1 MEWPRLVA
9 TLMRDVGDLTI
20 AEDAAQD
27 AFLEAARRWP
37 AEGVPDR
44 PGAWLV
50 TTGRRKAIDQI
61 RRMRRFE
68 DRLPVLAAEVT
79 TVTTHGTAS
88 ADDGLDSQQ
97 ALDDQLA
104 LLVGCCHPAL
114 APEAQVALT
123 LRIVAG
129 LSTPQIARAFLISE
143 ETMTRRLTRAKA
155 KVRDARIPFD
165 PPDLAMVGERVGAVC
180 EVISSI
186 FTEGHASAT
195 DTALIRGDLCEEAI
209 WLAELLSTLVPT
221 DPEVAGLHA
230 LLLLTD
236 ARRPSRLDDHGR
248 PILLADQDRAL
259 WDQPMIARGLAELA
273 RAHSFHRGGPFQFQ
287 AAIAAL
293 HATAPTF
300 DATDWPGV
308 LRLYDVLLQRQPER
322 AGGAE
327 PGHRRRP
334 RPRTR
339 RRPHRPRRHPPSR
352 RPHRRRHRL
361 RVLPHRP
368 SRRPGQTRPPR
379 RRHRRAGPRHR
390 VQHQRIRTLLPPPPS
405 PGTERTGHPAGPRA
419 VHQVLVTSSSMAI
432 ASRRGDVRLV
442 TGGESG
448 RPRRR

>member
-1 MEWPRLVA
+1 MGVADVFRTEWPRLVA

-27 AFLEAARRWP
+27 AFIEASTRWP
-37 AEGVPDR
+37 TDGIPDR

-68 DRLPVLAAEVT
+68 DRLPALVGDVAT
-79 TVTTHGTAS
+79 TTSDHTAS
-88 ADDGLDSQQ
+88 SRVDLDGEQ

-114 APEAQVALT
+114 SPEAQVALT

-129 LSTPQIARAFLISE
+129 LSTPQIARAFLVSE
-143 ETMTRRLTRAKA
+143 ETMTRRLTRAKS
-155 KVRDARIPFD
+155 KVRAARIPFD
-165 PPDLAMVGERVGAVC
+165 PPNLDTLGERVGAVC

-209 WLAELLSTLVPT
+209 WLAALLSKLVPT

-236 ARRPSRLDDHGR
+236 ARRSSRLDHHGS
-248 PILLADQDRAL
+248 PILLADQDRLL

-273 RAHSFHRGGPFQFQ
+273 RAHSFQRGGPFQFQ

-300 DATDWPGV
+300 EATDWPAV
-308 LRLYDVLLQRQPER
+308 LRLYDVLLQRQPNSLVALNRAIAVDHVDGPAAALAALDAIPQADDLTGDVNGYVYFHTARADVLARLDRHDDAAAALDRAIECSTNESER
-322 AGGAE
+322 SFL
-327 PGHRRRP
+327 RRR
-334 RPRTR
+334 RQDLGA
-339 RRPHRPRRHPPSR
+339 S
-352 RPHRRRHRL
+352 
-361 RVLPHRP
+361 
-368 SRRPGQTRPPR
+368 
-379 RRHRRAGPRHR
+379 AGPRGHR
-390 VQHQRIRTLLPPPPS
+390 HS
-405 PGTERTGHPAGPRA
+405 YD
-419 VHQVLVTSSSMAI
+419 TSSPEHPP
-432 ASRRGDVRLV
+432 GNEHRL
-442 TGGESG
+442 G
-448 RPRRR
+448 P

>member
-1 MEWPRLVA
+1 MGVADVFRTEWPRLVA
-9 TLMRDVGDLTI
+9 TLMRDVGDLSI

-27 AFLEAARRWP
+27 AFIEASTRWP
-37 AEGVPDR
+37 TDGVPDR

-68 DRLPVLAAEVT
+68 DRLPALTDRT
-79 TVTTHGTAS
+79 TINSDTAQS
-88 ADDGLDSQQ
+88 PRIDLDGEQ

-104 LLVGCCHPAL
+104 LVVGCCHPAL

-129 LSTPQIARAFLISE
+129 LSTPQIARAFLVSE
-143 ETMTRRLTRAKA
+143 ATMTRRLTRAKSKIRA
-155 KVRDARIPFD
+155 ARIPFD
-165 PPDLAMVGERVGAVC
+165 PPDLDTLAERIGAVC

-209 WLAELLSTLVPT
+209 WLAELLSTLAPT

-236 ARRPSRLDDHGR
+236 ARRPSRLDRHGS
-248 PILLADQDRAL
+248 PVLLADQDRSL

-273 RAHSFHRGGPFQFQ
+273 RAHSFQRGGAFQFQ

-300 DATDWPGV
+300 EATDWPAV
-308 LRLYDVLLQRQPER
+308 LRLYDVLLVRQPSALVALNRAIAVGRVHGPSATLAALDAIPHADDLTGDVNGYVYFHTARSDALARLDRLDAADAALELAIECSTNESER
-322 AGGAE
+322 AFL
-327 PGHRRRP
+327 RRR
-334 RPRTR
+334 RQDLNET
-339 RRPHRPRRHPPSR
+339 
-352 RPHRRRHRL
+352 
-361 RVLPHRP
+361 V
-368 SRRPGQTRPPR
+368 
-379 RRHRRAGPRHR
+379 GPRHR
-390 VQHQRIRTLLPPPPS
+390 RV
-405 PGTERTGHPAGPRA
+405 
-419 VHQVLVTSSSMAI
+419 
-432 ASRRGDVRLV
+432 
-442 TGGESG
+442 
-448 RPRRR
+448 

>member
-1 MEWPRLVA
+1 MGVDAVFRTEWPRLVA

-27 AFLEAARRWP
+27 AFIEASTRWP
-37 AEGVPDR
+37 TEGVPDR

-50 TTGRRKAIDQI
+50 TTARRKAIDQI
-61 RRMRRFE
+61 RRMRRLE
-68 DRLPVLAAEVT
+68 DRLPALAADFVT
-79 TVTTHGTAS
+79 RSTDRSDSPHA
-88 ADDGLDSQQ
+88 GLDGEQ

-114 APEAQVALT
+114 AQEAQVALT

-129 LSTPQIARAFLISE
+129 LSTPQIARAFLVSE
-143 ETMTRRLTRAKA
+143 ETMTRRITRAKT

-165 PPDLAMVGERVGAVC
+165 APSLDSLTERVGVVC

-209 WLAELLSTLVPT
+209 WLAELLSELVPS

-236 ARRPSRLDDHGR
+236 ARRSSRLDRHGTQ
-248 PILLADQDRAL
+248 ILLADQDRSR

-273 RAHSFHRGGPFQFQ
+273 RAHSFQRGGSFQLQ

-300 DATDWPGV
+300 DATDWRAV
-308 LRLYDVLLQRQPER
+308 LRLYDALLRRQRSALVALNRSIAVDRVHGPVAALAALDAIPAADDLSGDVNGYVYFHTARSDVLARLDRRDEAGAALDRAIECSTNESER
-322 AGGAE
+322 SFL
-327 PGHRRRP
+327 RRR
-334 RPRTR
+334 R
-339 RRPHRPRRHPPSR
+339 
-352 RPHRRRHRL
+352 
-361 RVLPHRP
+361 
-368 SRRPGQTRPPR
+368 Q
-379 RRHRRAGPRHR
+379 
-390 VQHQRIRTLLPPPPS
+390 LL
-405 PGTERTGHPAGPRA
+405 TAT
-419 VHQVLVTSSSMAI
+419 
-432 ASRRGDVRLV
+432 
-442 TGGESG
+442 
-448 RPRRR
+448 